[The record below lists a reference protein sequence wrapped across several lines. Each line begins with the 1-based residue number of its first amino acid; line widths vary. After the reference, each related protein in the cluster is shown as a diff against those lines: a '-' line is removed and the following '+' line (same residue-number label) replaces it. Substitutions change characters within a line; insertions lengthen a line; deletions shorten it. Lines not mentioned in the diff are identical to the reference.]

1 MTIHQHHAGHEVR
14 WPIRI
19 GVIPEQAAHYQHRS
33 ISDQL
38 DEALHGFGTVVLRQ
52 VLSGTGGVGKTQ
64 LAAHYARTLRDL
76 TDPDERV
83 DLLVWANASTRD
95 QITFAYA
102 QAAQQLFTTVPDDPE
117 HAAQRFLTWLQSSHQ
132 RSERRW
138 LVVWDDLADPATVQD
153 LWPPHDQPRGRVLI
167 TTRRRDHSLTKQG
180 HRLIDVDIY
189 TPEEARAFLT
199 DALNQAGI
207 AHTPADLESLARD
220 LGRLPLALGQAVT
233 YMAELGMGC
242 DAYLQVF
249 HDRMHTLARVFPDW
263 DTPTPLAATWELSLQ
278 QADTFQP
285 QGLARPLLGLIAL
298 LDGTGIPQQVL
309 TAPAVLEHL
318 ATHQPPGTRTENPSI
333 SSVSAPRTP
342 RWGAGLKRM
351 LSLGRTPSR
360 HPSATPALSEDQA
373 RGALANLHRLN
384 LITRTA
390 RPRKQEHT
398 EPDSTLVGAH
408 QLIQRATREHTT
420 TRPTGDNVKAL
431 ADALLQVWPEI
442 ERDTSLTQQLR
453 SNTTVLGGHHA
464 VQGRSSQDWLWEP
477 DGHAVLFRAGRSLG
491 KAGRVSEAEAYWQ
504 RMVETAHRCLGPD
517 HSHTLIT
524 RNNLAHWRG
533 ETGDT
538 ESAAHAF
545 EQLLTDRLR
554 ILGPDHP
561 HTLITRHNLASW
573 RGETGDTEGATAAYQ
588 ELLTDQL
595 RILGPDHPHTLTT
608 RGNLAHWRSHAG
620 DTESAT
626 HAFEQ
631 LLTDQLRILGPDH
644 PHTLTTRGNLAHWRG
659 ETGDTEGATA
669 AYQELLTDRLR
680 VLGPDHPDTLVTR
693 GNLAHWRGR
702 TGDAKGATHA
712 FEQLL
717 TDRLRV
723 LGPDHPDTLATR
735 NNLASWRGHAGDAK
749 GATAAY
755 QELLTDRLR
764 VLGPDHPDT
773 LATRHNLAHW
783 RGRTGDAKGAATA
796 LEQLLTDQLRIL
808 GPDHPH
814 TLTTRHNLAHWR
826 GHTGDA
832 KGAAT
837 ALEQLLT
844 DQLRILGPDH
854 PHTLT

>member
-1 MTIHQHHAGHEVR
+1 M
-14 WPIRI
+14 
-19 GVIPEQAAHYQHRS
+19 IPEQAAHYQHRS

-38 DEALHGFGTVVLRQ
+38 DEALRGFGTVVLRQ

-132 RSERRW
+132 HSKRRW
-138 LVVWDDLADPATVQD
+138 LVVWDDLADLAAVQD
-153 LWPPHDQPRGRVLI
+153 LWPPHDQPRGRVLV

-180 HRLIDVDIY
+180 HRLIDVDVY

-199 DALNQAGI
+199 DALDQAGI

-249 HDRMHTLARVFPDW
+249 HDRMRTLARVFPDW

-285 QGLARPLLGLIAL
+285 QGLARHMMGLIAL

-333 SSVSAPRTP
+333 SPATVPRTP

-351 LSLGRTPSR
+351 LGLGRTTSR
-360 HPSATPALSEDQA
+360 HTSATLATPALSEDQA
-373 RGALANLHRLN
+373 LRALANLHRLN
-384 LITRTA
+384 LITRNV
-390 RPRKQEHT
+390 RLREQEHT
-398 EPDSTLVGAH
+398 EPGGTLVGAH

-420 TRPTGDNVKAL
+420 TRPTGDSVKAL
-431 ADALLQVWPEI
+431 ADALLQVWPEV
-442 ERDTSLTQQLR
+442 ERDTSLAQQLR

-464 VQGRSSQDWLWEP
+464 VQGRSSQEWLWEP
-477 DGHAVLFRAGRSLG
+477 EGHAVLFRAGRSLG
-491 KAGRVSEAEAYWQ
+491 EVGRVSEAESYWQ
-504 RMVETAHRCLGPD
+504 RMVETAHRHLGPD
-517 HSHTLIT
+517 HL
-524 RNNLAHWRG
+524 
-533 ETGDT
+533 D
-538 ESAAHAF
+538 
-545 EQLLTDRLR
+545 
-554 ILGPDHP
+554 
-561 HTLITRHNLASW
+561 
-573 RGETGDTEGATAAYQ
+573 
-588 ELLTDQL
+588 
-595 RILGPDHPHTLTT
+595 TLTT
-608 RGNLAHWRSHAG
+608 RGNLAHWRGHAG
-620 DTESAT
+620 DTKGAT

-644 PHTLTTRGNLAHWRG
+644 PDTLTVRNNLASWRGETGDAESAATAFEQLLTDCLRILGPDHLDTLTTRGNLAS
-659 ETGDTEGATA
+659 
-669 AYQELLTDRLR
+669 
-680 VLGPDHPDTLVTR
+680 
-693 GNLAHWRGR
+693 WRGR
-702 TGDAKGATHA
+702 
-712 FEQLL
+712 
-717 TDRLRV
+717 
-723 LGPDHPDTLATR
+723 
-735 NNLASWRGHAGDAK
+735 AGDP
-749 GATAAY
+749 
-755 QELLTDRLR
+755 E
-764 VLGPDHPDT
+764 
-773 LATRHNLAHW
+773 
-783 RGRTGDAKGAATA
+783 GAATA

-808 GPDHPH
+808 GPDHPD
-814 TLTTRHNLAHWR
+814 TLTVRNNLAYWR
-826 GHTGDA
+826 GETGDA
-832 KGAAT
+832 ESAT
-837 ALEQLLT
+837 AAYQELLT

-854 PHTLT
+854 PDTLATRNNLAYWRGETGDAEGATHAFE

>member
-1 MTIHQHHAGHEVR
+1 M
-14 WPIRI
+14 
-19 GVIPEQAAHYQHRS
+19 IPEQAAHYQHRS

-102 QAAQQLFTTVPDDPE
+102 QAAQQLFTPVPDDPE

-132 RSERRW
+132 HSDRRW

-153 LWPPHDQPRGRVLI
+153 LWPPHDQPRGRVLV
-167 TTRRRDHSLTKQG
+167 TTRRRDHPLTKQG
-180 HRLIDVDIY
+180 HRLIDVDVY

-242 DAYLQVF
+242 DSYLQVF
-249 HDRMHTLARVFPDW
+249 HDRMRTLAKVFPDW

-285 QGLARPLLGLIAL
+285 QGLARPMMGLIAL

-318 ATHQPPGTRTENPSI
+318 ATHQPPGTHTENPSI
-333 SSVSAPRTP
+333 SPATAPRTP

-351 LSLGRTPSR
+351 LGLGRTPSR
-360 HPSATPALSEDQA
+360 HTTATLATPVLSEDQA
-373 RGALANLHRLN
+373 LRALANLHRLN
-384 LITRTA
+384 LITRTV
-390 RPRKQEHT
+390 RPREQEHT
-398 EPDSTLVGAH
+398 EPGGTLVGSH

-420 TRPTGDNVKAL
+420 TRPTGDSVKAL
-431 ADALLQVWPEI
+431 ANALLQVWPEV
-442 ERDTSLTQQLR
+442 ERDTSLAQQLR

-491 KAGRVSEAEAYWQ
+491 EAGRVSEAESYWQ
-504 RMVETAHRCLGPD
+504 RMVETAYRCLGPD
-517 HSHTLIT
+517 HPRTLTT
-524 RNNLAHWRG
+524 RG
-533 ETGDT
+533 
-538 ESAAHAF
+538 
-545 EQLLTDRLR
+545 
-554 ILGPDHP
+554 
-561 HTLITRHNLASW
+561 NLASW
-573 RGETGDTEGATAAYQ
+573 RGETGDTQGAAAAYQ
-588 ELLTDQL
+588 ELLTD
-595 RILGPDHPHTLTT
+595 
-608 RGNLAHWRSHAG
+608 
-620 DTESAT
+620 
-626 HAFEQ
+626 
-631 LLTDQLRILGPDH
+631 
-644 PHTLTTRGNLAHWRG
+644 
-659 ETGDTEGATA
+659 
-669 AYQELLTDRLR
+669 YLR
-680 VLGPDHPDTLVTR
+680 VLGPDHPDTLTTR
-693 GNLAHWRGR
+693 NNLASWRVE
-702 TGDAKGATHA
+702 TGNAEGATHA

-735 NNLASWRGHAGDAK
+735 NNIAHWRGRAGDTESAAAAYQELLTDYLRILGPDHPDTLTTRGNLASWRGETGDTQGATHAFEQLLTDRLRILGPDHPDTLTTRNNLAHWRGETGDTQ

-764 VLGPDHPDT
+764 ILGPDHPDT
-773 LATRHNLAHW
+773 LTTRGNLVVW
-783 RGRTGDAKGAATA
+783 SYKSGDTFNAIRLLTA
-796 LEQLLTDQLRIL
+796 LVADQKRVL
-808 GPDHPH
+808 GPSHPD
-814 TLTTRHNLAHWR
+814 TQ
-826 GHTGDA
+826 DS
-832 KGAAT
+832 
-837 ALEQLLT
+837 EQV
-844 DQLRILGPDH
+844 LRLWQDESSEK
-854 PHTLT
+854 